1 MATPENAEDKDVNE
15 MVHKKRHPLRAAST
29 YGKVSVISLECSGHH
44 VDIIL
49 PLAMHSISVSTQTK
63 SNSQLDATILFR
75 IRVQTPDVI
84 SYPLVVRTIFPSD
97 LNQEPRNILLLNTTH
112 IPHLASARR
121 SAGTCSRE
129 HRL

>member
-49 PLAMHSISVSTQTK
+49 PLAMHSIQSAHKLRVTHNWMPPSYFESECRPQT
-63 SNSQLDATILFR
+63 
-75 IRVQTPDVI
+75 
-84 SYPLVVRTIFPSD
+84 
-97 LNQEPRNILLLNTTH
+97 
-112 IPHLASARR
+112 
-121 SAGTCSRE
+121 
-129 HRL
+129 